1 MPACLLDTC
10 FVYSA
15 FTEGEKDHVDAEAL
29 LKILTE
35 NLAMKIIIPW
45 PIFYES
51 LNTRLIKNKNF
62 QNVAKLFNSN
72 QVIKLD
78 DTNYREDAFSEVLSK
93 NNLSTSLVDYI
104 LIKILE
110 DTNVRTDFFI
120 TKNMRD
126 FYMFEGKVGLE
137 FFRY

>member
-1 MPACLLDTC
+1 MPTCLLDTS

-29 LKILTE
+29 LQILTE

-62 QNVAKLFNSN
+62 QSVVKLFNSN